1 MSTLAE
7 MKIDG
12 RSQSVFPSNFT
23 TSSLRTFAATD
34 ENTVSNIQQAIVSFE
49 IDLEEET
56 DSDSFFAGWFLDK
69 SKKVVSVDITPVGS
83 TGKFLTIECQDAQC
97 ISYNINIDQHVAADK
112 QNSTISIQFVCLS
125 IVVGQSPLTLGF

>member
-23 TSSLRTFAATD
+23 TSSLRNFTTAD
-34 ENTVSNIQQAIVSFE
+34 ENSVSNIQSALVSFE

-69 SKKVVSVDITPVGS
+69 SKKLATVDITQVGS
-83 TGKFLTIECQDAQC
+83 TGKFLTIECLDAQC
-97 ISYNINIDQHVAADK
+97 ISYNVSIDQHVDPAK
-112 QNSTISIQFVCLS
+112 QNSTVSIQLVCLS
-125 IVVGQSPLTLGF
+125 IGVGQSALTLGF